1 MVAIVGKTD
10 GSRVV
15 YVNIDTFQRYRYI
28 PSIKSGALDP

>member
-15 YVNIDTFQRYRYI
+15 YVNIDWILSNVIGTFPASRL
-28 PSIKSGALDP
+28 K